1 MANNLPY
8 NIQIEYF
15 ICMFINFVVPLRRL
29 RTYCSKF
36 TNTTKYKINT
46 KY

>member
-8 NIQIEYF
+8 YIQTEYF
-15 ICMFINFVVPLRRL
+15 ICTFINFIVPLRRL